1 MTRDPAEP
9 GTSFLA
15 ANPAQRPVEGT
26 TAPSPVVR
34 RARIPWQ
41 LARRRRLTQPMIS
54 PDRAEQIRDRLLS
67 GYYDTLEVRAL
78 VAERLHRVLVGQP

>member
-1 MTRDPAEP
+1 
-9 GTSFLA
+9 
-15 ANPAQRPVEGT
+15 
-26 TAPSPVVR
+26 
-34 RARIPWQ
+34 
-41 LARRRRLTQPMIS
+41 MIS